1 MIETPALASS
11 QIVLSVDELF
21 SAAEQYRDDW
31 QTIRLALPVVD
42 SRHAVFTIDEGSG
55 GEP

>member
-1 MIETPALASS
+1 LIETPALASS